1 MKKTEVKTIIKHLI
15 STKII
20 GIGTTAICFKMNS
33 GNVLKLYL
41 NTPLK
46 QELFRC
52 YNMRYHLAK
61 ISEIGNSTFIVPG
74 KLLFKNNICIEYI
87 SV

>member
-1 MKKTEVKTIIKHLI
+1 VKELCFMPKKYKKVRNIWYYEPFYCGIEVKVITYEKTEVKTIIKYLI

-41 NTPLK
+41 NTP
-46 QELFRC
+46 
-52 YNMRYHLAK
+52 
-61 ISEIGNSTFIVPG
+61 
-74 KLLFKNNICIEYI
+74 
-87 SV
+87 